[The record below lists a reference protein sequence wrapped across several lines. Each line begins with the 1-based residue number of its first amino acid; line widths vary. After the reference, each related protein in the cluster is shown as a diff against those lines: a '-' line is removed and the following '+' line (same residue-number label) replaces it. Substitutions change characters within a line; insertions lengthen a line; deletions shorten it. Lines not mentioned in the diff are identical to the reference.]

1 MTLTIDLTT
10 ISHTMVLLMEI
21 VGFAWVV
28 WIVCMVLDQIFE
40 LEHIDLLELFY
51 DFLDDCS
58 MVATQLFC
66 ISSIIVFGL
75 SVFMLIRQ
83 YLL

>member
-28 WIVCMVLDQIFE
+28 WIVCMVLD
-40 LEHIDLLELFY
+40 
-51 DFLDDCS
+51 
-58 MVATQLFC
+58 
-66 ISSIIVFGL
+66 
-75 SVFMLIRQ
+75 
-83 YLL
+83 